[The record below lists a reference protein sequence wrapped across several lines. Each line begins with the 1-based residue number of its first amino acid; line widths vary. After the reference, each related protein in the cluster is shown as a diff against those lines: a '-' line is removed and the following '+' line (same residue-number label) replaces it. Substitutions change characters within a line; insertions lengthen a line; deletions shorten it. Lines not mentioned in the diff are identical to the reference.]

1 MAGQVN
7 KVAVDTEGGCY
18 DVLVGPLAAG
28 LDALEALIDGRGV
41 RIPLVSDELV
51 MGFHGGAIRDRFNVE
66 PLVVPRG
73 EDGKTFAVL
82 EDLLH
87 RIAAIDPDR
96 STPIVALGGGAVG
109 DLSGLAAALF
119 KRGCPVVHIPTTLLA
134 QSDSAVGG
142 KTAIDFAGQ
151 KNLIGT
157 FHQPS
162 LVIADPSLL
171 ATLEPRQFRAGLAEI
186 VKYGAIDDPAFFAWC
201 EANIAALVAGHVD
214 RLTDAIVHCVGAK
227 ARTVSGDVTDRSGKR
242 ALLNFGHSFA
252 HAIEAECGLGE
263 VLHGEAVAVGMVLA
277 LRFSSKAGQADVGEA
292 ERMAALLERAGLPTT
307 LAAVGLGGR
316 GDRLLKHMVRDKK
329 NERGAVTL
337 VLSHGIGRAFL
348 QPGITSDV
356 LGPFLQAA

>member
-7 KVAVDTEGGCY
+7 RVAVDTEGGRY
-18 DVLVGPLAAG
+18 DVVVGPLAAG
-28 LDALEALIDGRGV
+28 LDALEALIDGRGG

-51 MGFHGGAIRDRFNVE
+51 LGLHGGAIRDRFDVE

-119 KRGCPVVHIPTTLLA
+119 KRGCPIVHVPTTLLA

-151 KNLIGT
+151 KNLVGT

-171 ATLEPRQFRAGLAEI
+171 ATLDQRQFRSGLAEVI
-186 VKYGAIDDPAFFAWC
+186 KYGAINDAAFFAWC
-201 EANIAALVAGHVD
+201 ESSIDALVAGHVD
-214 RLTDAIVHCVGAK
+214 RLTDAIVHCVTAK
-227 ARTVSGDVTDRSGKR
+227 ARTVAGDVTDRSGQR

-277 LRFSSKAGQADVGEA
+277 LRFSARAGQADASDA
-292 ERMAALLERAGLPTT
+292 ERMVSLLGRSGLPAS

-348 QPGITSDV
+348 KHGITSGQ
-356 LGPFLQAA
+356 LGPFLEAA